1 MFLIG
6 PHGALLHNE
15 THNKIHHG
23 PIHLPKQPKQPIILV
38 QREFYR
44 KVGEGQ
50 CTLESKIIGNETK
63 LGILHIIYS
72 ATQVVL
78 LVVWIKL

>member
-15 THNKIHHG
+15 TCNKIHHG

-50 CTLESKIIGNETK
+50 CTLECDQRLLVPNKIGNPTY
-63 LGILHIIYS
+63 H
-72 ATQVVL
+72 L
-78 LVVWIKL
+78 LSYPSGLAGSLD